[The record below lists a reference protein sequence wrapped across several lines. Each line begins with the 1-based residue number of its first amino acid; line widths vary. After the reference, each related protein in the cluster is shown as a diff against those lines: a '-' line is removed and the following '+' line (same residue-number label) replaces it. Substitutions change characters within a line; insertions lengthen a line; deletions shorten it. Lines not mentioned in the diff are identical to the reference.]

1 MANPSMDREPVAWLR
16 ELLEQA
22 HPALLREILAAITL
36 QLMTGEAKRRAVLSA
51 ANAVLT
57 VLPPAR
63 LGHPRRLQ
71 LAGRAQSAGRSVRFR
86 TAALAGAGHGWVGVE
101 STELVP
107 KAAAAEGY
115 SVKHIHISRIANRQI
130 AKLLGSHILRRA
142 GYTE

>member
-86 TAALAGAGHGWVGVE
+86 TAA
-101 STELVP
+101 
-107 KAAAAEGY
+107 
-115 SVKHIHISRIANRQI
+115 
-130 AKLLGSHILRRA
+130 
-142 GYTE
+142 